1 MNNVQKRAAA
11 AGCIGV
17 LIIGTIAVS
26 TGRNAGTKSAKTDGT
41 PVKSIETASESRVK
55 SHPADLTFWYNDES
69 YKNFYERA
77 AEEYYEDTGTVVDVR
92 FSDVT
97 NYLDTIYDTT
107 MNENA
112 FPDVYMIE
120 GDRLE
125 KAYLYGLA
133 AESTAADIYESSV
146 AENAITASVYRD
158 KMYGYPLSYNVCL
171 LVYQNGYFQE
181 EPKTIQSI
189 IDYSNENE
197 PPENIQYLLE
207 WDVNDAFY
215 DYVFVSNSVR
225 FEKNE
230 LETMQVEYDEQLYQ
244 EDLDYFSQ
252 ILESFSID
260 AGSVT
265 EESVVSDFN
274 EGTILCAIIDSDSLS
289 KLTASD
295 YSVRE
300 ILPLNDSLNAGS
312 AALTDMVIVN
322 EFSEKK
328 ELAADFAEFVTLT
341 MSGELHGLS
350 GHYSVRMSGDA
361 DDMEQTAYKAYEN
374 ATPAPD
380 SQDAN
385 EFWVTLKETI
395 SKYF

>member
-17 LIIGTIAVS
+17 LIIGTIAAS
-26 TGRNAGTKSAKTDGT
+26 TGRNAGTKSTKTDGT
-41 PVKSIETASESRVK
+41 PVKSTETASESRVK
-55 SHPADLTFWYNDES
+55 THPADLTFWYNDES
-69 YKNFYERA
+69 YKDFYERA
-77 AEEYYEDTGTVVDVR
+77 AEEYYEETGSVVDVR
-92 FSDVT
+92 FSNVT
-97 NYLDTIYDTT
+97 NYLDTIYDAT

-133 AESTAADIYESSV
+133 AENTAADIYESSV
-146 AENAITASVYRD
+146 AENAISASVYRD

-181 EPKTIQSI
+181 EPKTVQSI

-230 LETMQVEYDEQLYQ
+230 LETMKVEYDEQLYQ

-274 EGTILCAIIDSDSLS
+274 EGTTLCAIIDSDSLS

-295 YSVRE
+295 YSARE
-300 ILPLNDSLNAGS
+300 ILPLNDSLDAGS

-328 ELAADFAEFVTLT
+328 ELAADFAEFVTLA

-350 GHYSVRMSGDA
+350 GHYSVRMSEDA
-361 DDMEQTAYKAYEN
+361 DDMEQTAYQAYEN